1 MKYSIKV
8 TPNSPEF
15 HPHSELNNT
24 AATYKETLE
33 TLDFFGF
40 APNYNLTGTY
50 GEETDTHTVVIDDST
65 PTIIEEAGEVKPKVK
80 KVRAKK

>member
-8 TPNSPEF
+8 TPNRPEL
-15 HPHSELNNT
+15 HAHDELNNT

-40 APNYNLTGTY
+40 APNYELAGTY
-50 GEETDTHTVVIDDST
+50 GEETDTHTVE
-65 PTIIEEAGEVKPKVK
+65 IEEAGEVAAKPKAKRVRTK
-80 KVRAKK
+80 KVI